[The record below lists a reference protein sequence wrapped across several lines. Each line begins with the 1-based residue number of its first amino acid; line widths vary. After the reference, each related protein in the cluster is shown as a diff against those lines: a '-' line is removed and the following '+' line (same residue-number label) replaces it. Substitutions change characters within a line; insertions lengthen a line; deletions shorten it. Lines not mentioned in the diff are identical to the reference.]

1 MSSVWTDESDQMSR
15 QKKMY
20 LTIIAIASGIILLS
34 VSAAMI
40 GFKGAVTMEIQRGE
54 RYFEQGDYDRAL
66 LAYQKAIE
74 KNDADADAYL
84 GMVRVYE
91 KTGDRERL
99 LITLQT
105 GLDKTGDP
113 RIRAM
118 LSIYLA
124 QEETAAA
131 QDLAASEEPV
141 PERKEEEPEQEEETD
156 VFSGDAG
163 AVSFSYPADEAEL
176 SEPDDEPSM
185 GRAPT
190 GEKYWIALRNGSW
203 NWLLC
208 FDLNDPEESLR
219 IVWDSST
226 LFVEADGDLVGDI
239 ECHGY
244 FLEEPGKWT
253 DPVIDGI
260 YQWSEV
266 VEIYASNLDIETAD
280 GRIQVQKS
288 RRSEEE
294 LMEMIGM
301 QGGE

>member
-1 MSSVWTDESDQMSR
+1 MSR
-15 QKKMY
+15 QNKLY
-20 LTIIAIASGIILLS
+20 LTIIAVASGIILLS
-34 VSAAMI
+34 VSAALI
-40 GFKGAVTMEIQRGE
+40 GFNDVVTMEIQKGE

-66 LAYQKAIE
+66 LAYQRAID
-74 KNDADADAYL
+74 KNDADAEAYL

-91 KTGDRERL
+91 KTGDREL
-99 LITLQT
+99 LLKTLQT
-105 GLDKTGDP
+105 GLEKTGDP

-118 LSIYLA
+118 LSIYLT
-124 QEETAAA
+124 QEEAVAA

-141 PERKEEEPEQEEETD
+141 PERKKEKPEQEKEEQEEEEEAESD

-163 AVSFSYPADEAEL
+163 AVSFSYPADKEEF
-176 SEPDDEPSM
+176 SESDDEPSM

-190 GEKYWIALRNGSW
+190 GEKYWIALRDGSW
-203 NWLLC
+203 KWLLC
-208 FDLNDPEESLR
+208 FDLDVPEESLR

-226 LFVEADGDLVGDI
+226 LFVEADGDLAGNI

-244 FLEEPGKWT
+244 FQEEPGKWT

-260 YQWSEV
+260 YRWSEV
-266 VEIYASNLDIETAD
+266 IEIYASNLDIETAD
-280 GRIQVQKS
+280 GEIRVQKS

>member
-1 MSSVWTDESDQMSR
+1 
-15 QKKMY
+15 MY
-20 LTIIAIASGIILLS
+20 LTIIAVASGIILLS
-34 VSAAMI
+34 ASAALI
-40 GFKGAVTMEIQRGE
+40 GFKGVVTMEIQSGE
-54 RYFEQGDYDRAL
+54 RYFAQGDYDRAL
-66 LAYQKAIE
+66 LSYQKAIE
-74 KNDADADAYL
+74 KNDADAEAYL

-91 KTGDRERL
+91 KTGDREL
-99 LITLQT
+99 LLKTLQT

-124 QEETAAA
+124 QEEAAA
-131 QDLAASEEPV
+131 EQNLAASEKPV
-141 PERKEEEPEQEEETD
+141 PEREEEEPDKEEEEEESD

-163 AVSFSYPADEAEL
+163 AVSFTYPADKEEL

-185 GRAPT
+185 GKAPT
-190 GEKYWIALRNGSW
+190 GEKYWIALRDGSW
-203 NWLLC
+203 KWLLC
-208 FDLNDPEESLR
+208 FDLDDPEESLR

-226 LFVEADGDLVGDI
+226 LFVEKDGEPAGNI

-260 YQWSEV
+260 YRWSEV
-266 VEIYASNLDIETAD
+266 IEIYASNLDIETAD
-280 GRIQVQKS
+280 GEIRVQKS